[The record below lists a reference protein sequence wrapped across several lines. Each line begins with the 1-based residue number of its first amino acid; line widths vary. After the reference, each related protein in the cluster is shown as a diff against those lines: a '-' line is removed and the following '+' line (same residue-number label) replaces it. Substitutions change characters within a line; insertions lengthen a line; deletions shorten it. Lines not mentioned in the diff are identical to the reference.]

1 MKLSL
6 QKRLAASVIG
16 CSEKRI
22 RFDAGRLDEIK
33 EAITKA
39 DIRRLIK
46 DKAIIIKQKEGSS
59 RFRARARKLQKSKG
73 RQKGFGS
80 RKGRKKARLKSKKYW
95 INKVRLQ
102 RNFLSMLRNK
112 GIISKPTYRGLY
124 LKVKG
129 GFFRSKRHIKLYIE
143 EHNLAIK
150 K

>member
-6 QKRLAASVIG
+6 QKRLAASVTG

-22 RFDAGRLDEIK
+22 KFDTERLDEIK
-33 EAITKA
+33 EAITKT
-39 DIRRLIK
+39 DIKGLIK
-46 DKAIIIKQKEGSS
+46 DRAIIIKQKRGSS
-59 RFRARARKLQKSKG
+59 RFRAVKKKKQKSKG

-80 RKGRKKARLKSKKYW
+80 RKGKKKARLQSKKDW
-95 INKVRLQ
+95 TNKVRLQ

-112 GIISKPTYRGLY
+112 GTITKPTYRELY

-129 GFFRSKRHIKLYIE
+129 GFFRSKRHIKLYID
-143 EHNLAIK
+143 EHDLAIK